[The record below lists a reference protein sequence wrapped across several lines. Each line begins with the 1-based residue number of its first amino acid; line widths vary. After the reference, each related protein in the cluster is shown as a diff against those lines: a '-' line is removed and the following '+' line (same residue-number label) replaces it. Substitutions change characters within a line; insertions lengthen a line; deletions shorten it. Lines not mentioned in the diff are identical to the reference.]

1 MFKSC
6 KKYIKYDQVGNKSY
20 ADSGNSCIDS
30 FQIYVGKFI
39 KIFLMRQKLANC
51 QEDQEHELAETT
63 TNEIGDLNL
72 TYLLLAQ
79 RLVREDVA
87 TAMFRMGLS
96 RELADLLG
104 SLSLSQIVTL
114 AGSSL
119 LLCRF
124 RFDDHPV
131 LSALLSDGKT
141 LALQQAHTAILLS
154 GQQIEAVH

>member
-1 MFKSC
+1 M
-6 KKYIKYDQVGNKSY
+6 
-20 ADSGNSCIDS
+20 
-30 FQIYVGKFI
+30 
-39 KIFLMRQKLANC
+39 
-51 QEDQEHELAETT
+51 AESTT

-104 SLSLSQIVTL
+104 ELSLAQILKL
-114 AGSSL
+114 ASSSL

-124 RFDDHPV
+124 RLDDHPV
-131 LSALLSDGKT
+131 LSALLNDGKT
-141 LALQQAHTAILLS
+141 LALQQAHAAILLS
-154 GQQIEAVH
+154 SQQIEAVH

>member
-1 MFKSC
+1 LV
-6 KKYIKYDQVGNKSY
+6 DT
-20 ADSGNSCIDS
+20 
-30 FQIYVGKFI
+30 
-39 KIFLMRQKLANC
+39 AN
-51 QEDQEHELAETT
+51 

-72 TYLLLAQ
+72 AYLLLAQ

-87 TAMFRMGLS
+87 TAMFRLGLS

-104 SLSLSQIVTL
+104 NLSLSQIVKL
-114 AGSSL
+114 AASSL

-131 LSALLSDGKT
+131 LSSVLNEGKT
-141 LALQQAHTAILLS
+141 MALQQAHAAILLS

>member
-1 MFKSC
+1 M
-6 KKYIKYDQVGNKSY
+6 
-20 ADSGNSCIDS
+20 
-30 FQIYVGKFI
+30 
-39 KIFLMRQKLANC
+39 C
-51 QEDQEHELAETT
+51 QGVVYCDPDYCDDFMDFFECPKNGCSEESREHDLAETAT

-87 TAMFRMGLS
+87 TAMFRLGLS

-104 SLSLSQIVTL
+104 NLSLSQIVRL
-114 AGSSL
+114 AASSL

-131 LSALLSDGKT
+131 LSALLQDGKT
-141 LALQQAHTAILLS
+141 LGLQQAHAAILLS
-154 GQQIEAVH
+154 GQQIEAVQ